1 MKNVRIKEL
10 ILVVRAELKEKQEE
24 LNLLIP
30 MLERACS
37 TSPSSRRRF
46 SNDESPESTENSS
59 SRENV
64 SLSDVETLKS
74 AILELEGAIKSFYES
89 VVDTFEKPLAASLQ
103 AKFRTVVEEQCDS
116 ADYIDLNGKRVT
128 GEPFGRVLFVSKA
141 VAIGW
146 LPCTPARRMRTR

>member
-1 MKNVRIKEL
+1 M
-10 ILVVRAELKEKQEE
+10 
-24 LNLLIP
+24 
-30 MLERACS
+30 
-37 TSPSSRRRF
+37 
-46 SNDESPESTENSS
+46 
-59 SRENV
+59 